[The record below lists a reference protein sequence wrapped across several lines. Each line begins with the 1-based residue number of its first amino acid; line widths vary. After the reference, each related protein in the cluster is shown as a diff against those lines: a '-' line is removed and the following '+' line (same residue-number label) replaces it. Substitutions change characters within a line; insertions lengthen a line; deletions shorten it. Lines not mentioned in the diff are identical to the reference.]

1 MAKIRH
7 IVFHTTDVERLAKF
21 YVDVMG
27 LKIVHRAK
35 NGGISLTDGYI
46 NLSIHTN
53 KMDGKPSGF
62 NHFGFVVDDNE
73 AIVER
78 CEELGYRRA
87 ASATGR
93 PPLCGIPGDRSGRQ
107 QFRHFGERLRGDAPR
122 RRQGRGAVAGG
133 DESATPDGAARGE
146 DAMTHETPRGGAG
159 RRARCRLWRCRPRY
173 RRRRRQAWPQRPVRF
188 IVTLGP
194 GSGVDIGA
202 RLVADR
208 LPARWGK
215 PVVVENRPGADGLVA
230 IQAFVNAADDHTLLF
245 TPAGSFT
252 VHPLQ
257 YSKLPYVPED
267 LVPIARVSNTI
278 LAIAVPTSLN
288 IGSLA
293 EFVKYARAEPGKLN
307 AAVVSGITE
316 FTFDYFVKTAGL
328 SIAKVPYRDI
338 VQAATDLSEGRLQV
352 MMSSYAILQP
362 LVQAGRVQG
371 AGGERP

>member
-1 MAKIRH
+1 MDMTKLRMAA
-7 IVFHTTDVERLAKF
+7 L
-21 YVDVMG
+21 
-27 LKIVHRAK
+27 
-35 NGGISLTDGYI
+35 
-46 NLSIHTN
+46 
-53 KMDGKPSGF
+53 
-62 NHFGFVVDDNE
+62 
-73 AIVER
+73 
-78 CEELGYRRA
+78 
-87 ASATGR
+87 
-93 PPLCGIPGDRSGRQ
+93 
-107 QFRHFGERLRGDAPR
+107 
-122 RRQGRGAVAGG
+122 VAGLIAG
-133 DESATPDGAARGE
+133 LGLPATPSQAQAPSQ
-146 DAMTHETPRGGAG
+146 AP
-159 RRARCRLWRCRPRY
+159 
-173 RRRRRQAWPQRPVRF
+173 AWPQRPVRF
-188 IVTLGP
+188 IVPLGP

-202 RLVADR
+202 RLLADR

-257 YSKLPYVPED
+257 YAKLPYVPED
-267 LVPIARVSNTI
+267 LVPIGRVSNTI
-278 LAIAVPTSLN
+278 LAVGVPTSLK

-352 MMSSYAILQP
+352 MMSSYAIMQP
-362 LVQAGRVQG
+362 HVQAGRIKVLAVNGHERTAILPGIPTANESGFPALEVEGLVGLFGPRGISSELRQRIG
-371 AGGERP
+371 ADVVAVASDPTIAERLAGSAQIPNPGGPAEFAAAIDRQRAQIATIAQALGPIPKQ